1 MSNVI
6 KNINIKKTHFDN
18 INNINDFDPYD
29 IKIDKKPYKN
39 ILIYFFTYVTI
50 KGSKYVKINIVN
62 PLYLVFKTING
73 YFEEIIGKKYFT
85 IVSTNES
92 TDKIKKYEE
101 SWNKIRDLIR
111 SVTKKL
117 DDYNE
122 QFIKTKLNSDNKL
135 SLN

>member
-1 MSNVI
+1 M
-6 KNINIKKTHFDN
+6 
-18 INNINDFDPYD
+18 
-29 IKIDKKPYKN
+29 
-39 ILIYFFTYVTI
+39 
-50 KGSKYVKINIVN
+50 
-62 PLYLVFKTING
+62 FKTING

>member
-1 MSNVI
+1 M
-6 KNINIKKTHFDN
+6 
-18 INNINDFDPYD
+18 
-29 IKIDKKPYKN
+29 
-39 ILIYFFTYVTI
+39 
-50 KGSKYVKINIVN
+50 
-62 PLYLVFKTING
+62 FKTING
-73 YFEEIIGKKYFT
+73 YFEEIIRKIYLT

-92 TDKIKKYEE
+92 TDKSKKYEE

>member
-1 MSNVI
+1 M
-6 KNINIKKTHFDN
+6 
-18 INNINDFDPYD
+18 
-29 IKIDKKPYKN
+29 
-39 ILIYFFTYVTI
+39 
-50 KGSKYVKINIVN
+50 
-62 PLYLVFKTING
+62 FKTING
-73 YFEEIIGKKYFT
+73 YFEEIIGKKYLT

-92 TDKIKKYEE
+92 TDKSKKYEE

>member
-1 MSNVI
+1 M
-6 KNINIKKTHFDN
+6 
-18 INNINDFDPYD
+18 
-29 IKIDKKPYKN
+29 
-39 ILIYFFTYVTI
+39 
-50 KGSKYVKINIVN
+50 
-62 PLYLVFKTING
+62 FKTING
-73 YFEEIIGKKYFT
+73 YFEEIIRKIYLT

-101 SWNKIRDLIR
+101 ILNKIRDLIR

-117 DDYNE
+117 DDYYE

>member
-1 MSNVI
+1 M
-6 KNINIKKTHFDN
+6 
-18 INNINDFDPYD
+18 
-29 IKIDKKPYKN
+29 
-39 ILIYFFTYVTI
+39 
-50 KGSKYVKINIVN
+50 
-62 PLYLVFKTING
+62 FKTING
-73 YFEEIIGKKYFT
+73 YFEEIIRKIYLT

-101 SWNKIRDLIR
+101 ILNKIRELIR

-117 DDYNE
+117 DDYYE

>member
-1 MSNVI
+1 M
-6 KNINIKKTHFDN
+6 
-18 INNINDFDPYD
+18 
-29 IKIDKKPYKN
+29 
-39 ILIYFFTYVTI
+39 
-50 KGSKYVKINIVN
+50 N

-73 YFEEIIGKKYFT
+73 YFEEIIGKKYLT